1 MVKELYLIKD
11 VAVRSGYS
19 IHTLKFYLKLGL
31 IKEISRSPATNF
43 RYFNNGT
50 VETLKKIHSLRLQK
64 KSLTEI
70 KKIIEG

>member
-19 IHTLKFYLKLGL
+19 IYTLKFYLKLGL
-31 IKEISRSPATNF
+31 IKEVSRSQATNF

-50 VETLKKIHSLRLQK
+50 LETLKKIHSLRLQK

-70 KKIIEG
+70 KKIIG